1 MNSSSGEAIVVDLIG
16 KVLLQA
22 LGIASNLPLGGYKIE
37 RKAEI
42 Y

>member
-1 MNSSSGEAIVVDLIG
+1 MNSNSGEAIVVDLIG
-16 KVLLQA
+16 KVLLQE
-22 LGIASNLPLGGYKIE
+22 LGIASNLTLGVYKIE